1 MMVADLTSINFFLI
15 IHSSFP
21 VVIFV
26 KVSLNLIEVC
36 DLLSNMVGSVRK
48 IILVNCGLWLNRL

>member
-1 MMVADLTSINFFLI
+1 MVADLTSINFFLI